1 MKRRN
6 KVPLIDGLRI
16 DEAHKGGNPF
26 KSAVKAVK
34 KAVSQTSS
42 ELSRTGDTL
51 SKVGSAA
58 AGAIQDPGTWTAY
71 LINPALGGAVGG
83 QGAIENYQ
91 ALSQAEKDEARA
103 EAMAREA
110 AAKEKAALEKEKAAQ
125 AKQAEM
131 VKSRED
137 KAKKAAAERA
147 TRLGTGRRGLL
158 YQGKETGV
166 TKSTKLGG

>member
-1 MKRRN
+1 MGCGSSFKKEVKRSSG
-6 KVPLIDGLRI
+6 KVS
-16 DEAHKGGNPF
+16 K
-26 KSAVKAVK
+26 
-34 KAVSQTSS
+34 

-51 SKVGSAA
+51 GKAGTAA
-58 AGAIQDPGTWTAY
+58 AGAIQDPGTWSAY
-71 LINPALGGAVGG
+71 LVNPALGGAVGG
-83 QGAIENYQ
+83 QAAIEYYH
-91 ALSQAEKDEARA
+91 ALSQAEKDEAKA

-131 VKSRED
+131 VKKRED